1 MSDTNSGETA
11 VDRRESTRF
20 LVEGNAI
27 AVLGP
32 LSGGLGQVIELSLSG
47 FSFLYDGKEEVP
59 ARMERDLTFFGF
71 ETICLGLV
79 PMTTVSDMPVQEEGG
94 ATVRRLGIRFDTLT
108 PEQRAQLQRFI
119 YDNAYIE
126 LGPAGNDS

>member
-1 MSDTNSGETA
+1 MNEHAIHEEGLT
-11 VDRRESTRF
+11 DRRENTRF

-32 LSGGLGQVIELSLSG
+32 LSEGLGQVIELSLSG
-47 FSFLYDGKEEVP
+47 FSFLYDGKEELP
-59 ARMERDLTFFGF
+59 AKMERDLTFFGF

-79 PMTTVSDMPVQEEGG
+79 PMTTVSDQPVRQEGD

-108 PEQRAQLQRFI
+108 PEQRAQLRRFI

-126 LGPAGNDS
+126 VGEEE

>member
-1 MSDTNSGETA
+1 MNDNTTTE
-11 VDRRESTRF
+11 RRESTRF

-32 LSGGLGQVIELSLSG
+32 LSEGLGQVIELSLSG

-59 ARMERDLTFFGF
+59 AKMERDLTFFGF

-79 PMTTVSDMPVQEEGG
+79 PMTTVSDQPVREDG
-94 ATVRRLGIRFDTLT
+94 ATTVRRLGIRFDTLT
-108 PEQRAQLQRFI
+108 PEQRAQLKRFI

-126 LGPAGNDS
+126 VSDEG